1 LHKTKKMAQNIYEE
15 ILRKHSL
22 EELKTPALAQ
32 DRAAQV
38 SAEQSL
44 EKITLS
50 TPVVSPE
57 KALSASVPS
66 QKKYSFIDALKEV
79 KEGLVLWGLVV
90 GVLFGAAYFKKRDSQ
105 YEFDGYIGKEK
116 VHFYETLL
124 QNTDRLEIEKESGEK
139 ILYLSS
145 WVRDEEVS
153 EVIRIKPNGDE
164 AIICDEDSCLGEATK
179 IALEYKLK
187 ILEEKKTKFNESLKE

>member
-1 LHKTKKMAQNIYEE
+1 MANNIYKEL
-15 ILRKHSL
+15 LRKYTLDELKVPKKAEPSL
-22 EELKTPALAQ
+22 EVDAP
-32 DRAAQV
+32 V

-50 TPVVSPE
+50 TPVLSPE
-57 KALSASVPS
+57 KALSVPVTS
-66 QKKYSFIDALKEV
+66 PKKESSSKDPVWPKVVFFGVVL
-79 KEGLVLWGLVV
+79 GLTFS
-90 GVLFGAAYFKKRDSQ
+90 GVYMSKRSLQ

-139 ILYLSS
+139 ILYLSN

-153 EVIRIKPNGDE
+153 EVIRIKPNGE
-164 AIICDEDSCLGEATK
+164 AVIICDDDSCLEEATK

-187 ILEEKKTKFNESLKE
+187 ILEEKKTKFNESLKK

>member
-1 LHKTKKMAQNIYEE
+1 MAQNIYEE

-66 QKKYSFIDALKEV
+66 QKKQSFIDALKEV

-124 QNTDRLEIEKESGEK
+124 LNIDRLEVEKENGAKIIYLSKWTDDELVGEVISVNSGE
-139 ILYLSS
+139 
-145 WVRDEEVS
+145 EV
-153 EVIRIKPNGDE
+153 
-164 AIICDEDSCLGEATK
+164 IICDNDSCLGEATK
-179 IALEYKLK
+179 IALEYKSN
-187 ILEEKKTKFNESLKE
+187 ILEEKKKKFNE